1 MEELIQGA
9 FADILKANR
18 ASLNAKFADA
28 QRLRPALLPEA
39 FGAVLRQFVA
49 PVVAAAEAFN
59 PETARQV
66 ALTLYELALDLLGQ
80 GFLEPNSRHPEITLG
95 WGELLPNIPSQ
106 ICAAPRLVT
115 GSLTNALYNLSQVPD
130 ARPQQWLASML
141 ALAPLAP
148 DPHIYLQAG
157 QIAAWRCGLAH
168 YRAGALE
175 LCQRLPSALVRAA
188 LQLPAD
194 GNSDTAGWVQRLA
207 ADPWLLPDQAGDRS
221 RALRIVRRVGAFRGF
236 GGLFLQPPLVYTH
249 GEHFLVTD
257 GAARWLLLADAFGAV
272 FQRVEALQPENT
284 TGQTA
289 PFQLDGHGVVS
300 CDGQQQQFDDLAGFT
315 SAACAAGTLAVT
327 SELSYAIS
335 LVALV

>member
-1 MEELIQGA
+1 MEELIKGA

-28 QRLRPALLPEA
+28 QRLRPALLPET
-39 FGAVLRQFVA
+39 FSAVLRQYVA
-49 PVVAAAEAFN
+49 PIVAAAEAFK

-66 ALTLYELALDLLGQ
+66 TLTLYDLALDLLGQ
-80 GFLEPNSRHPEITLG
+80 GFLEPNSRHPELTRG
-95 WGELLPNIPSQ
+95 WSELLPNIPQ
-106 ICAAPRLVT
+106 QVCAAPRLVT

-130 ARPQQWLASML
+130 ARPQQWLAGML

-168 YRAGALE
+168 YRAGALD
-175 LCQRLPSALVRAA
+175 LCRSIPPALVRAA

-194 GNSDTAGWVQRLA
+194 GNSDTADWVQRLA
-207 ADPWLLPDQAGDRS
+207 ADPWLLPDRAGDRPRS
-221 RALRIVRRVGAFRGF
+221 LRIVKRVGAFRGF
-236 GGLFLQPPLVYTH
+236 GGLFLQPPMVYAN

-272 FQRVEALQPENT
+272 FQRLDDLQPENT
-284 TGQTA
+284 ASVTV
-289 PFQLDGHGVVS
+289 PFQIDQDGVVR
-300 CDGQQQQFDDLAGFT
+300 CAGQQKQFDELAGFT

-327 SELSYAIS
+327 SYLSYAIS
-335 LVALV
+335 LIALV